1 MLRGDGAIEIRRI
14 VPGARGRGG
23 PTVGGRGGRT
33 TAAIL
38 ASRLAGPLPR
48 LDLPTGRPRPA
59 VQTWHGDTLY
69 ADVPAELTAQL
80 RELARAEGATLY
92 TAMLAAWQ
100 TLLFRHTHREDLIV
114 GTPVSGRGRQ
124 ELEGVVGYFA
134 NALPI
139 RTRFRPLETFRELL
153 AETRQAV
160 LDAVAHGE
168 YPLALLLEELGI
180 ERDPSRPPL
189 FQTTFVWDQ
198 RRGVAAPGAAGDP
211 LYTDRFSS
219 EQRGANYDISLT
231 VYDVS
236 GPLRLALAYNTDLFH
251 SDDVRGLAR
260 RFERLLRSIAERPD
274 SALDHVTIEDAPR
287 LAAPFPRG
295 DGSASF
301 HQERIWFI
309 DQFETGKV
317 YSGHPTYH
325 NIAGE
330 RILAGRSIRSGSR
343 LRFRRSSHGMTFSVD
358 WRASGW
364 RRASGSSRSTSVGK
378 RPSGA
383 RCSLTYWRWLS
394 IITRR
399 MPGP

>member
-1 MLRGDGAIEIRRI
+1 MRCR
-14 VPGARGRGG
+14 
-23 PTVGGRGGRT
+23 
-33 TAAIL
+33 
-38 ASRLAGPLPR
+38 
-48 LDLPTGRPRPA
+48 
-59 VQTWHGDTLY
+59 
-69 ADVPAELTAQL
+69 
-80 RELARAEGATLY
+80 
-92 TAMLAAWQ
+92 
-100 TLLFRHTHREDLIV
+100 
-114 GTPVSGRGRQ
+114 SG
-124 ELEGVVGYFA
+124 L
-134 NALPI
+134 
-139 RTRFRPLETFRELL
+139 RFRPLETFRELL

-198 RRGVAAPGAAGDP
+198 RRGGAAPGAAGDP

-236 GPLRLALAYNTDLFH
+236 GPLRLALAYNTDLFD
-251 SDDVRGLAR
+251 SDDMRGLAR

-274 SALDHVTIEDAPR
+274 SALDHMRIEDAPR
-287 LAAPFPRG
+287 LAAPFPCGRRV
-295 DGSASF
+295 AVF

-330 RILAGRSIRSGSR
+330 RALAGPIDPTR
-343 LRFRRSSHGMTFSVD
+343 LEAAFQALVARHDVLRGPARFGWGRSSG
-358 WRASGW
+358 R
-364 RRASGSSRSTSVGK
+364 SRSTSGGK

-383 RCSLTYWRWLS
+383 RCTRTYWRWLS

-399 MPGP
+399 MHGLSTCCRTNGLRCTKGRRCRRRRRTRRMQHGSGQ